1 MIDVTVPVHCQV
13 MDLQLFLTEFS
24 KVQEPVPSAGKFR
37 LKGHGFAS
45 DSSRK
50 LRAMIRQSQGL
61 TIEPWFFNFLH
72 DLVSENP
79 STPLKREREK

>member
-37 LKGHGFAS
+37 LKVTV
-45 DSSRK
+45 
-50 LRAMIRQSQGL
+50 LLLIR
-61 TIEPWFFNFLH
+61 
-72 DLVSENP
+72 
-79 STPLKREREK
+79 RESYAR